1 MKKNRPGVLLT
12 VLTDKE
18 HEEKL
23 VDIILT
29 ETTTLGIRKTTAQRY
44 VLEREIKHVNT
55 EFGKIRVKESSFA
68 ITRNIR
74 RNLKTVKK
82 WPRN

>member
-1 MKKNRPGVLLT
+1 MKKKQTGVLLT

-44 VLEREIKHVNT
+44 VL
-55 EFGKIRVKESSFA
+55 GKG
-68 ITRNIR
+68 N
-74 RNLKTVKK
+74 KTCEY
-82 WPRN
+82 